1 VIVIK
6 VLASVRFAVS
16 MLVIAAVLSG
26 TATLFG
32 WEGFFQSPFFLAPA
46 GLFSLSLL
54 TCTVNSLVTRPLR
67 PLTGYAHDIIHVGVL
82 ILLVG
87 GFLTLIASRE
97 ELVTLQP
104 GESMTI
110 REEWR
115 VTLLKSER
123 TEENWESILEIQN
136 EAESQR
142 RERLAVNE
150 PVKVGPVRLLQQ
162 SWDNPMVLI
171 LQGDGGERYTMS
183 PGEGFAVE
191 ETVIVLEEAPETELG
206 LRFARFD
213 SSEPQGTIE
222 VAQGMRVAELT
233 VVGSERRVVS
243 GIQVVHDP
251 GAPVALGG
259 GVALMVGLLL
269 YLLRKIR
276 EEGRG

>member
-1 VIVIK
+1 MIK